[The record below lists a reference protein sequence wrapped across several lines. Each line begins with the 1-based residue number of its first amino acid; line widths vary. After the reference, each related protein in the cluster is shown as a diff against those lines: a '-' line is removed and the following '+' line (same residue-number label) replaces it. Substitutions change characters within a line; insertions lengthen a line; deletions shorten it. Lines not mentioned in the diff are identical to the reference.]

1 MFLNYLLKSA
11 VALGI
16 AISFFGI
23 LTVRFLQLPLIY
35 EYFVFFGGMAIST
48 IALVMALRI
57 CVCEDKP
64 LKSCRI
70 HHKYARD

>member
-1 MFLNYLLKSA
+1 MLLNYFLKSS

-16 AISFFGI
+16 SISFFGI
-23 LTVRFLQLPLIY
+23 LTVRFLQLPPIY
-35 EYFVFFGGMAIST
+35 EYFVFFGGMAVSA
-48 IALVMALRI
+48 IALVIALRI
-57 CVCEDKP
+57 CICNDKP